1 MQHPNR
7 RHQFLRLIAVF
18 TIAAFCIT
26 STSASGNSGQP
37 EHIVIGLQ
45 EGSIRAPGTADR
57 SSPDFEVITELT
69 ELNALVVSVPEPDRF
84 IEEASQA
91 PGIRFVERDIPIYA
105 LDMPAYVP
113 DDQRYAEQW
122 GPRKIGAEY
131 AWSTERG
138 ESSVLIAVV
147 DTGINYTHPD
157 MSNYISG
164 GYDWVN
170 GDDDPD
176 DDHGHGTHC
185 AGIAAAT
192 IDNTLGIA
200 GISQS
205 RIMAE
210 KVLDS
215 RGSGTSSITAAAICH
230 AADNG
235 ADVIS
240 MSLGAD
246 GPSQIVEEACRYAWE
261 KGCVLVAASG
271 NDGATRVIY
280 PAAYDT
286 VIAVGSVGETGT
298 RSSFSNYGTNLD
310 LVAPGES
317 ILSTMPGNT
326 YGLKSGTSMACPHV
340 SGVAALLLSR
350 YPSMSNLEVR
360 NRLVETADDLGATG
374 KDTQHGYGLV
384 NAFAAL
390 GGEEAAPL
398 TIDSDTD
405 AVVRGEEITI
415 TITGEGYR
423 EYWLSI
429 DDAGL
434 AGLEMYPRVVPE
446 QQGVLPGTPSGGISG
461 SAGFNETECRVLI
474 PESGTARIRYATDF
488 STIAQPFTFTVTDPE
503 DPLLSDAFTVSVN
516 PGTVTITTGD
526 QDRFF
531 FGEEIPLNGTN
542 TDSRSTWL
550 YMTGPGLDAGG
561 AGLSGPGMVQ
571 VPVTEDEYWSYVWDT
586 GTLEGLLENGTYT
599 LYAVSGPKAADE
611 LDGVA
616 SATVSLELLN
626 SGLPA
631 PGITAISP
639 ETVFASDNP
648 VTIQITGSGFV
659 DGATVLMKR
668 AGYPDVI
675 ATEVHG
681 SDTDTISA
689 TFELMMPRNGTWDV
703 VVRNPDGKTAL
714 LPDALSIRV
723 KGDFKGDGAVDIGDV
738 ALVAYMV
745 VGKAPEDLLA
755 DFNENGIIDI
765 GDAAKIAYFMVGRIS
780 GL

>member
-1 MQHPNR
+1 MQHLDR
-7 RHQFLRLIAVF
+7 RHQFLRLITAF

-26 STSASGNSGQP
+26 SASASENPGQP
-37 EHIVIGLQ
+37 EHIIIGLQ
-45 EGSIRAPGTADR
+45 EGSVRALSTADR
-57 SSPDFEVITELT
+57 SSPDFQVITELT
-69 ELNALVVSVPEPDRF
+69 ELNALIVSVPDPDRF
-84 IEEASQA
+84 VEEASQA
-91 PGIRFVERDIPIYA
+91 PGIRFVERDIPVYA
-105 LDMPAYVP
+105 LDVPAYVP

-122 GPRKIGAEY
+122 GPQKIGAEY
-131 AWSTERG
+131 AWSIEQG
-138 ESSVLIAVV
+138 ESNVLIAVV
-147 DTGINYTHPD
+147 DTGIDYTHPD
-157 MSNYISG
+157 MGNYVAG

-170 GDDDPD
+170 DDNNPD

-215 RGSGTSSITAAAICH
+215 NGSGTSSITAAAICH

-286 VIAVGSVGETGT
+286 VIAVGSVGKTGS
-298 RSSFSNYGTNLD
+298 RSTFSNYGTNLD

-317 ILSTMPGNT
+317 ILSTTPGNT
-326 YGLKSGTSMACPHV
+326 YGQKSGTSMACPHV
-340 SGVAALLLSR
+340 SGVAALLLSH
-350 YPSMSNLEVR
+350 YPGMSNLEVR
-360 NRLVETADDLGATG
+360 NRLTETADDLGAAG
-374 KDTQHGYGLV
+374 KDTRYGYGLV

-398 TIDSDTD
+398 TIESDADT
-405 AVVRGEEITI
+405 VVRGEEIAL

-423 EYWLSI
+423 EYWLSV

-434 AGLEMYPRVVPE
+434 AGIEMYPHVVPE
-446 QQGVLPGTPSGGISG
+446 QEGVFPGIPSGGING
-461 SAGFNETECRVLI
+461 SAGFDETECRVLI
-474 PESGTARIRYATDF
+474 PESGTARIRYATGS
-488 STIAQPFTFTVTDPE
+488 STIAQPFTFTVNDPE
-503 DPLLSDAFTVSVN
+503 DPLLSDAITVSVN

-526 QDRFF
+526 RDCFF
-531 FGEEIPLNGTN
+531 FGEEITLNGTN
-542 TDSRSTWL
+542 TDNRSTWL

-571 VPVTEDEYWSYVWDT
+571 VPVTGDGNWSYVWDT
-586 GTLEGLLENGTYT
+586 GTLEGLFENGTYT
-599 LYAVSGPKAADE
+599 LYAVSGPKTADE
-611 LDGVA
+611 LGGVA

-626 SGLPA
+626 SPWPA

-639 ETVFASDNP
+639 EMVFVSNNP

-668 AGYPDVI
+668 AGYQDII

-681 SDTDTISA
+681 SDADTISA
-689 TFELMMPRNGTWDV
+689 TFDLTTPRNGTWSIV
-703 VVRNPDGKTAL
+703 VWNPDGKKAL
-714 LPDALSIRV
+714 FPDALSIRV
-723 KGDFKGDGAVDIGDV
+723 KGDFKGDGVVDIGDV

-745 VGKAPEDLLA
+745 VGKTPEDLLA
-755 DFNENGIIDI
+755 DFNGNGIIDI
-765 GDAAKIAYFMVGRIS
+765 GDAAKIAYFMVGRIG